1 MKIIWSFFF
10 SIIISFPSF
19 CQDNSID
26 TTLIEDNSRL
36 VRNVVGFAPSKANQI
51 NGWAIGWSSSV
62 DDFHADIDSI
72 KINGLYTNIPVIQ
85 ALIIG
90 WMVPYAIGSIFNPK
104 TYVSL
109 YENINSFPEY
119 YSGIDDSMNGVSISV
134 FDFSDEFV
142 VNGTQITLFYHDMA
156 ELNGFS
162 LTIGGARYVSFDG
175 VMISGILNNTNQGKG
190 VQLGLINR
198 TKNMRGIQI
207 GLWNRIGKR
216 GLPFINFSFRKDNV
230 NRNRHKK
237 V

>member
-1 MKIIWSFFF
+1 MKIILSFFF
-10 SIIISFPSF
+10 SIIFSFSTY
-19 CQDNSID
+19 CQDNSFD
-26 TTLIEDNSRL
+26 TILIENDSRV
-36 VRNVVGFAPSKANQI
+36 VRNAIGFAPSKANQI

-62 DDFHADIDSI
+62 DDFHVDIDSI

-85 ALIIG
+85 VLVIG
-90 WMVPYAIGSIFNPK
+90 FMIPYAIGSIFNPK
-104 TYVSL
+104 TYVDL
-109 YENINSFPEY
+109 IENINSFPEY
-119 YSGIDDSMNGVSISV
+119 YDGIEDSMNGVSLSV
-134 FDFSDEFV
+134 IDFSDEFV
-142 VNGTQITLFYHDMA
+142 VNGTQITLLYHDMA

-162 LTIGGARYVSFDG
+162 LTLGGARYVSFDG

-198 TKNMRGIQI
+198 AKNMRGIQI

-230 NRNRHKK
+230 KRNRHKK